1 MQKTKKFFIAQVGKT
16 HGLHGDL
23 KLHLHTDFP
32 EQFKVGYSFD
42 SSVGRLTISRIN
54 LKRGTIAFKN
64 YDDNI
69 DIAKKLTNAKLYAS
83 LNETKERCHLKEGE
97 YFWFDLEGCRVLQNN
112 ITLGVVQEV
121 QRLADI
127 NYLYIKTDKSL
138 IDRGFSNSFLIPN
151 IDRYIISINIEDK
164 IIRVKD
170 GMDILEAS

>member
-54 LKRGTIAFKN
+54 LKRGTIAFRD
-64 YDDNI
+64 YENI

-83 LNETKERCHLKEGE
+83 LDETKERCHLNEGE
-97 YFWFDLEGCRVLQNN
+97 YFWFDLEGCRVVEDN
-112 ITLGVVQEV
+112 ITLGIVKEV

-127 NYLYIKTDKSL
+127 NYLYIKTDRSL
-138 IDRGFSNSFLIPN
+138 IDKGFSNSFLIPN
-151 IDRYIISINIEDK
+151 IDRYIISTNIEDK
-164 IIRVKD
+164 IITVKD
-170 GMDILEAS
+170 SMDILEAS

>member
-54 LKRGTIAFKN
+54 LKRGTIAFRD
-64 YDDNI
+64 YENI

-83 LNETKERCHLKEGE
+83 LDETKERCHLNEGE
-97 YFWFDLEGCRVLQNN
+97 YFWFDLEGCRVVEDN
-112 ITLGVVQEV
+112 ITLGIVKEV

-127 NYLYIKTDKSL
+127 NYLYIKTDRSL
-138 IDRGFSNSFLIPN
+138 IDKGFSNSFLIPN
-151 IDRYIISINIEDK
+151 IDRYIISTNIEDK
-164 IIRVKD
+164 IITVKD

>member
-54 LKRGTIAFKN
+54 LKRGTIAFRD
-64 YDDNI
+64 YDNI

-83 LNETKERCHLKEGE
+83 LDETKERCHLKEGE
-97 YFWFDLEGCRVLQNN
+97 CFWFDLEGCRVVEDN
-112 ITLGVVQEV
+112 ITLGIVKEV

-138 IDRGFSNSFLIPN
+138 IDKGFSNSFLIPN
-151 IDRYIISINIEDK
+151 IDRYIISTNIEDK
-164 IIRVKD
+164 IITVRD